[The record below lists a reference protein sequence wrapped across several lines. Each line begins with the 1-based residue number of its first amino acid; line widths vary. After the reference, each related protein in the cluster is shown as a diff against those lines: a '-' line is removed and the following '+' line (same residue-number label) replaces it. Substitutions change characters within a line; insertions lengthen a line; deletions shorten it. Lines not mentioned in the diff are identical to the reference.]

1 MIDSSCVDT
10 LNFGPDG
17 LIPTIVQ
24 DVRTGQVLMLAYMN
38 KESLEN
44 TLSEGRTCFWNRS
57 RSELWVKGETS
68 GNYQIVKEIAFDC
81 DKDALLVQVE
91 QIGVACH
98 TGSMSCFAGA
108 EVGGRRAEQMKS
120 AEPAQ
125 AQESSFD
132 LTQLYQVIQD
142 RKARQPENSYTA
154 RLISSGQDRVLKKI
168 AEEAGEVMLA
178 SRNNDRN
185 EIVSEMADLWFHSL
199 LVLAYHDIPPQ
210 AVLDELDRRR
220 R

>member
-1 MIDSSCVDT
+1 MTESTWIDT

-17 LIPTIVQ
+17 LIPAIVQ

-38 KESLEN
+38 RESLQK
-44 TLSEGRTCFWNRS
+44 TLSEGKTCFWSRS
-57 RSELWVKGETS
+57 RNELWVKGETS
-68 GNYQIVKEIAFDC
+68 GNYQIVKGIAFDC

-91 QIGVACH
+91 QIGAACH

-108 EVGGRRAEQMKS
+108 AKPV
-120 AEPAQ
+120 EP
-125 AQESSFD
+125 SFD
-132 LTQLYQVIQD
+132 LTQLYQIIQD
-142 RKARQPENSYTA
+142 RKARQPEGSYTA

-185 EIVSEMADLWFHSL
+185 EIISEMADLWFHSI
-199 LVLAYHDIPPQ
+199 LVLAYHDSPPQ
-210 AVLDELDRRR
+210 AVLGELDRRR